1 MRIEVRLYATFAR
14 FGPTQRAGDPFDVK
28 LEDSASLM
36 DLIHKLEIP
45 EEDVHLTIV
54 NGRIIHDRSQA
65 LGDGDRVG
73 LFPPIGGG

>member
-1 MRIEVRLYATFAR
+1 VRIEVRLYATFAK
-14 FGPTQRAGDPFDVK
+14 FGPTQRAGNPLDVK

-45 EEDVHLTIV
+45 EEDVHLSIV
-54 NGRIIHDRSQA
+54 NGRIIHDSMQT
-65 LGDGDRVG
+65 LQNGDRVG